1 MKYYSL
7 IFHFVLVY
15 TRALQN
21 YKNGITET
29 PMDILAPSITTKA
42 GKPYKNHRSDAI
54 QEGMKLLK
62 AQGRAEKTKG
72 NLGVARLLQSEIDK
86 IPKEKISTDPH
97 QVVKQRKAQF
107 LRSLENCPK
116 GGSGETITDAATIVW
131 NKLLD
136 GDAYTRKE
144 LVADTSYKAANSTGF
159 EGIMKVLTQLKFVE
173 GKGKCSFTDKIFPH
187 GRPNKVTK

>member
-1 MKYYSL
+1 
-7 IFHFVLVY
+7 
-15 TRALQN
+15 
-21 YKNGITET
+21 
-29 PMDILAPSITTKA
+29 
-42 GKPYKNHRSDAI
+42 
-54 QEGMKLLK
+54 MKLLK

-72 NLGVARLLQSEIDK
+72 NRGVARLLPSEIDK

-107 LRSLENCPK
+107 LISLENCPK

-136 GDAYTRKE
+136 GNAYTRKE

-173 GKGKCSFTDKIFPH
+173 GKGKCSFSDKIFPH
-187 GRPNKVTK
+187 GRPTNKVTK